1 MAVWADC
8 SVITPWDLYNSSG
21 DREILERQ
29 WESMRLWLDRGVPRN
44 KQGFY
49 ADNTPQY
56 GDWLDPRSPPQL
68 PGHSPTDPF
77 LIANAYLIHVTRLA
91 AEIATILDKADAA
104 TSYANKADEMAEKFR
119 AEYVTRTGRL
129 ACDTQAAY
137 ALALLFGLFGT
148 EEQIQTARAR
158 LDWMVR
164 WEAFKITTGFAGTP
178 VILQVLADHGMLGH
192 AYRKLQERDCPSW
205 LYPVRMGATTIN
217 SMLPDGTINPGQMTS
232 FNHYA
237 LGSVCNFLHRTVGGL
252 SPAAPGWKAA
262 LVSPRPGGTIRHAH
276 TSFDSPYG
284 PYSVTWKIEG
294 ARMVTNVAVPPN
306 GEARVVLSGVDEK
319 VGSGEYTFE
328 TAWEEDPDWPPAPIQ
343 GAQGNEV
350 PAYFMP

>member
-1 MAVWADC
+1 MGEHEAVAR
-8 SVITPWDLYNSSG
+8 PWRSSQQT
-21 DREILERQ
+21 RLLCRQ
-29 WESMRLWLDRGVPRN
+29 YPPVRR
-44 KQGFY
+44 
-49 ADNTPQY
+49 
-56 GDWLDPRSPPQL
+56 DWLDPRSPPQL

-91 AEIATILDKADAA
+91 AEIASILDKADAA

-137 ALALLFGLFGT
+137 ALALLFDLFGT
-148 EEQIQTARAR
+148 EDQVQTARAR

-192 AYRKLQERDCPSW
+192 AYRMLQERDCPSW
-205 LYPVRMGATTIN
+205 LYPVGMGATTIVSVHSLETISPRIWLIVSRLQWERWN

-252 SPAAPGWKAA
+252 SPALPGWKAA
-262 LVSPRPGGTIRHAH
+262 LVSPRPGGTICHAH

-319 VGSGEYTFE
+319 VGSGEYIFE
-328 TAWEEDPDWPPAPIQ
+328 TLWEEDPDWPPAPTQ

-350 PAYFMP
+350 PAYFVP